1 MALTTS
7 ERISIKRK
15 SAEEIAEFIQN
26 KRFTR
31 QDLEELAKTDTAFAD
46 VLQRAFDLLE
56 QLPDPDETAAFEQLK
71 AAITNDIDNPETES
85 KLNSYL
91 STWQNRP
98 SAAANVATART
109 LVKRLAA
116 RKSFRELSTRMDGA
130 RQAYASSGRL
140 TPGLGQAVRNFVQ
153 MHSSTPLCSPDIQ
166 QAGMWLQELKAMY
179 AKEISNR
186 WGRLFNAEGKL
197 NSLEAL
203 DNFLRTMPVDSNMR
217 TKADESAWEWVHRQ
231 PDLLDAANRYDAV
244 FQQQGLH
251 AGEVQ
256 RIRDSASQWQLY
268 SQLDIY
274 SIINFLEDNP
284 DHPFADAAGA
294 RIRELKAEALAAL
307 KADPAP
313 VSVPDF
319 RNMLQCRYFTREE
332 LMEASGMDEEMLRTN
347 VDNYE
352 RQLASLPPLPNSESV
367 YGSGIGEPGLTD
379 VVFFGIQSSGKT
391 CVLSGLLR
399 HDNLWFDERRY
410 SGDYGAT
417 LRAYAQK
424 GFAVSGTPRNFVAT
438 IKAEVSNMDP
448 RYIYKFNLFEMAGED
463 FRSGIAHGMDQ
474 YGRPALSFDDMG
486 ANAAEILRTGNDK
499 VFFLLI
505 DPTTDYLQQSQQAS
519 AMNAL
524 LSLMFGDG
532 NGYNPNEDIMRRVQ
546 GLHFIITK
554 SDTLKGAGDI
564 RELARNKVYEI
575 INPATRKKIVDG
587 CIQYGINASKDPAV
601 NGHPRVFPFSLG
613 HFTIGNMFRYDP
625 AGASTIL
632 RVICDYCAPERRGSG
647 AQKFRSFFTNPII

>member
-15 SAEEIAEFIQN
+15 SADEIAEFIQN
-26 KRFTR
+26 KRFSR
-31 QDLEELAKTDTAFAD
+31 QDLEELAKTDAAFAE
-46 VLQRAFDLLE
+46 VLRHACELLE
-56 QLPDPDETAAFEQLK
+56 QLPDPDEIAAFGELK
-71 AAITNDIDNPETES
+71 AAITNDIDNPETET
-85 KLNSYL
+85 KLNTYL
-91 STWQNRP
+91 ASWSQRA
-98 SAAANVATART
+98 SAAANVAEAQGFAQRITAR
-109 LVKRLAA
+109 KA
-116 RKSFRELSTRMDGA
+116 FRELATRMEGA

-140 TPGLGQAVRNFVQ
+140 TTGLGQAVRNFVQ
-153 MHSSTPLCSPDIQ
+153 MHSATPYCSPDIQ
-166 QAGMWLQELKAMY
+166 QAGMWMQELKGMY

-186 WGRLFNAEGKL
+186 WAHLFGADGQL
-197 NSLEAL
+197 VSLEAL

-217 TKADESAWEWVHRQ
+217 TKADESAWAWVHRQ
-231 PDLLDAANRYDAV
+231 PDLLDAANRYDTL
-244 FQQQGLH
+244 FRSQGLH

-256 RIRDSASQWQLY
+256 RIRDGASQWQLY
-268 SQLDIY
+268 SQLDIF
-274 SIINFLEDNP
+274 SIINFLEANP
-284 DHPFADAAGA
+284 DHPFAEVAGE
-294 RIRELKAEALAAL
+294 RIRELKAEALAGL
-307 KADPAP
+307 RENPAP
-313 VSVPDF
+313 VSVVDF
-319 RNMLQCRYFTREE
+319 RNMLNCRYFTKEE
-332 LMEASGMDEEMLRTN
+332 LLEASGMDEEMLQSN
-347 VDNYE
+347 VHNYE
-352 RQLASLPPLPNSESV
+352 NQLASLPPLPNSEST
-367 YGSGIGEPGLTD
+367 YGSGIGESGLTD

-474 YGRPALSFDDMG
+474 YGRPALSFEDMG

-499 VFFLLI
+499 VFFLLV
-505 DPTTDYLQQSQQAS
+505 DPTTDYLQRTQQEA
-519 AMNAL
+519 ALNAL

-554 SDTLKGAGDI
+554 SDTLRGNGDV
-564 RELARNKVYEI
+564 RELARSKVHEI
-575 INPATRKKIVDG
+575 LNAATRKKIVDG
-587 CIQYGINASKDPAV
+587 CIQYGINASKNPEL

-613 HFTIGNMFRYDP
+613 RFTIGNMFRYDP

-632 RVICDYCAPERRGSG
+632 RVICDYCAPERKGG
-647 AQKFRSFFTNPII
+647 AGHKFRSFFTNPII